1 MTSSLLVLMGDWKSM
16 QQSPILQLL
25 RAFSPAYKGE
35 GDLQSSGCVA
45 FFWWT
50 PYTGFKLFCLGY
62 WETEF
67 IWQPQESGPH
77 LIACDETRPPVA
89 GRNPAGCRRGGRAVF
104 FCQCP
109 CKLLIDFHGTA
120 RSVWAN
126 ELQSPFSKVPVGWK
140 CLKLRIKLL
149 SVSSESLPRYWVLN
163 LPGGQLFL
171 SQYIRAQL
179 ICSNC
184 LLTFRNKNLFLNVFE
199 PKLPVTVHR
208 KVLLNGSLS
217 ECLLLHNYR
226 FCNADLYKLS
236 MFYYS

>member
-1 MTSSLLVLMGDWKSM
+1 MLTKVGSSDWPPVPDRLSASCSAVWLIAAWSLQKAGVYLCSSVRTAQITWDNFFFFLCLMTSSLLVLMGDWKSM

-25 RAFSPAYKGE
+25 HAFSPAYKGE

-77 LIACDETRPPVA
+77 LIACDETRPLVA

-140 CLKLRIKLL
+140 CSKLRIKLL
-149 SVSSESLPRYWVLN
+149 SVSSESLPR
-163 LPGGQLFL
+163 
-171 SQYIRAQL
+171 
-179 ICSNC
+179 
-184 LLTFRNKNLFLNVFE
+184 
-199 PKLPVTVHR
+199 
-208 KVLLNGSLS
+208 
-217 ECLLLHNYR
+217 
-226 FCNADLYKLS
+226 
-236 MFYYS
+236 